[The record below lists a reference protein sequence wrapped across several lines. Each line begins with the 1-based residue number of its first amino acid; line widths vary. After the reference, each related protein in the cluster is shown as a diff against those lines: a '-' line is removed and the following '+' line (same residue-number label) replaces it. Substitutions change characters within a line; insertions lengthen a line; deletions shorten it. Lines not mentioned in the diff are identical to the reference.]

1 MSKSIGLGKK
11 TVILMLFC
19 VTLCARSD
27 DDLFRIS
34 GLTLSDLVSCV
45 RNSMI
50 FDPDITVRH
59 YHNGEPITE
68 KIILMM
74 PFTIKHDLFSK
85 YEYVRMLT
93 TASIMHS
100 VCVITLIKEKNNMR
114 YVTSDLEA
122 ITFIQKATEKEKM
135 AEKSFEQ
142 CIRVFMSIRGY
153 NLVESKP
160 DLKSSAWK
168 FDGNLPDSE
177 WGCRV
182 FSVNGKLK
190 GSATVVTDVYNKVI
204 SQFEFDYDPSIKQI
218 ILTNTKVIYSFV
230 GK

>member
-1 MSKSIGLGKK
+1 MSKGIGLGK
-11 TVILMLFC
+11 TTAVLMFFWG
-19 VTLCARSD
+19 TLWARSEEN
-27 DDLFRIS
+27 LFRIS
-34 GLTLSDLVSCV
+34 GLTLSDIVSCV
-45 RNSMI
+45 SNSMI
-50 FDPDITVRH
+50 IEPDITVSH
-59 YHNGEPITE
+59 NHNGEYITE

-74 PFTIKHDLFSK
+74 PFTIKHDSFSK

-100 VCVITLIKEKNNMR
+100 VCVITLIKEQNTMR
-114 YVTSDLEA
+114 YINSDSDA
-122 ITFIQKATEKEKM
+122 ITFVQKATEKEKM
-135 AEKSFEQ
+135 VEKSFEQ

-153 NLVESKP
+153 SLVESKP
-160 DLKSSAWK
+160 DLKLSAWK
-168 FDGNLPDSE
+168 FHGNLLDSE

-204 SQFEFDYDPSIKQI
+204 CQFEFDYDPSAKQI
-218 ILTNTKVIYSFV
+218 KLTNTKVIYSFV